1 MTSAAAAAAATGGA
15 AATAFI
21 TDVEG
26 NGRYF
31 WRCVEASPLLERR
44 LREGMDAEGY
54 DAHDVVF
61 AGPAAAVARLVYG
74 GDACDK
80 GCDDLAVAAV
90 LLRMRA
96 RYGADRVGFI
106 LGNRDVNKLRLPSE
120 AACPARAE
128 FPHWMPP
135 PLVPYERWCAEE
147 GVDKP
152 DAAAKVQWVLR
163 HTMGAPRAFG
173 FRADE
178 LTRQQQHAQGSGGD
192 AAAAAAASDAE
203 VAEDFVAGVLA
214 EDGVLRRYIEA
225 ADLARREG
233 DTLYVHGGLTKEN
246 VGFVPARDVCV
257 ASLVALG
264 DGEGV
269 PGTRHASLDDWVA
282 GLRGFKDGC
291 LEEWVRDPYFTE
303 AEAKGAAATR
313 AGDALI
319 TYGYSRLMRRH
330 TVMTVS
336 FLNRGRPSPD
346 ILCDDVLAY
355 LRAGGI
361 TRVVAGHQPYGDSP
375 GVIRKGGVVV
385 VFADTSFSDP
395 TAPDCRG
402 AAAASVV
409 LEETDTR
416 ISGTLADG
424 TRYSFALSEAPLVG
438 RAVRHEGEEW
448 WCAARLDSDGT
459 HYLRRTCEQDS
470 HRLEHKR
477 VHESEIEPV
486 AMEG

>member
-1 MTSAAAAAAATGGA
+1 MTTAAAPATTSGDATVATAAAAP
-15 AATAFI
+15 TAFI

-26 NGRYF
+26 NGGYF
-31 WRCVEASPLLERR
+31 WRCVEASPLLARE
-44 LREGMDAEGY
+44 LREGMDADGY

-61 AGPAAAVARLVYG
+61 AGPAAAAARLVYG

-96 RYGADRVGFI
+96 RYGAERVGFI

-128 FPHWMPP
+128 HPHWMPL

-147 GVDKP
+147 GVAEP
-152 DAAAKVQWVLR
+152 DAVAKVQWMLR

-178 LTRQQQHAQGSGGD
+178 LARRRK
-192 AAAAAAASDAE
+192 AAAAAATTAAE

-225 ADLARREG
+225 AELARREG
-233 DTLYVHGGLTKEN
+233 DTLYVHGGLTREN
-246 VGFVPARDVCV
+246 VGFVPGKEVCV

-264 DGEGV
+264 EAEGV
-269 PGTRHASLDDWVA
+269 PGTRHACLDDWVA
-282 GLRGFKDGC
+282 ALRRFKDGC
-291 LEEWVRDPYFTE
+291 LEDWVRNPYFAE
-303 AEAKGAAATR
+303 AEAAGAPATR

-346 ILCDDVLAY
+346 ILCDDVLGY
-355 LRAGGI
+355 LRAAGI
-361 TRVVAGHQPYGDSP
+361 KRVVTGHQPYGDSP

-409 LEETDTR
+409 LEEDDTR

-448 WCAARLDSDGT
+448 WCAALLDSVGT
-459 HYLRRTCEQDS
+459 HYLRRTCEKDS
-470 HRLEHKR
+470 HKLEHKR